1 MCERFQLVKSF
12 AQQGFWNKMALSLRC
27 ANDLRVQFRSHN
39 DVVPSCERFSPS
51 FSFVQRRPCVTRT
64 ISDSGKGAGPSDGP
78 SSRARNRGTVRFRFQ
93 GRNHGFFRGETAVLY
108 DFVERRGYHFRGRN
122 ILRPHHGSEVRRNT
136 RSSSCPRFWI
146 GAGNSQLA
154 CPEEHRRTELRFGPE
169 MGEKTASLPPQARSS
184 QGTGRRGSG
193 IQTSTRSLLL
203 EENPSGQVMAGVEP
217 RTRSP

>member
-1 MCERFQLVKSF
+1 MARASDNRSYNEGGSLCERFQLVKSF

-64 ISDSGKGAGPSDGP
+64 ISDSGKGSGPSDGP

-108 DFVERRGYHFRGRN
+108 DSAKRRGYHFRGRN
-122 ILRPHHGSEVRRNT
+122 TLRPHHGSEVRRNT
-136 RSSSCPRFWI
+136 RSSSCPRF
-146 GAGNSQLA
+146 
-154 CPEEHRRTELRFGPE
+154 
-169 MGEKTASLPPQARSS
+169 
-184 QGTGRRGSG
+184 
-193 IQTSTRSLLL
+193 
-203 EENPSGQVMAGVEP
+203 
-217 RTRSP
+217 